1 MSIVTVSEI
10 KDYLRVIHSGDDAL
24 LQALIDAAEDE
35 AVRFLNRTELPTLP
49 LEYPSS
55 SETEEVPSSGDEI
68 APSVRIAIYYWV
80 QAKYEGTKPEDIA
93 KLRTAGEVLLFPYR
107 AALGV

>member
-24 LQALIDAAEDE
+24 LQTLIDAAEDE

-55 SETEEVPSSGDEI
+55 SETEEVPSSEDPI
-68 APSVRIAIYYWV
+68 TPSVRIAIYYLV
-80 QAKYEGTKPEDIA
+80 QSKYEGTKPEDIP
-93 KLRTAGEVLLFPYR
+93 KLRQAAEVLLFPYR
-107 AALGV
+107 ASLGV